1 MQLLANNQTNTQSI
15 SALIMAKPGDEQK
28 ERARK
33 ERERARDM
41 EREKERET
49 EREKLTAL
57 REQLVK
63 TQQLLET
70 AKQTQHM
77 SVQLEQEKQARQ
89 LLELQVGSPCIVPPF
104 SSSLQLQMAKKSHEE
119 MAAQHKTRL
128 EHVESSAMILATA
141 QAQEKCNAK
150 MLEAAQQREQTFRE
164 GGDDISN
171 IIICKHETNLL
182 HFKTAPV
189 YPTPR
194 CHEARSSA

>member
-1 MQLLANNQTNTQSI
+1 MQLLAINQTNTQSI

-77 SVQLEQEKQARQ
+77 SVPLEQEKQARQ

-104 SSSLQLQMAKKSHEE
+104 SSSLQLQMARKSNEE
-119 MAAQHKTRL
+119 MFAQHKTRL

>member
-1 MQLLANNQTNTQSI
+1 MGAQAPVHRTITAAVGDVVQVEPAAKEDPRKKEEDREADPQNDVSRMVQAVVAGVDGVRRLL
-15 SALIMAKPGDEQK
+15 K
-28 ERARK
+28 
-33 ERERARDM
+33 
-41 EREKERET
+41 
-49 EREKLTAL
+49 
-57 REQLVK
+57 
-63 TQQLLET
+63 
-70 AKQTQHM
+70 
-77 SVQLEQEKQARQ
+77 LEQEKQARQ

-104 SSSLQLQMAKKSHEE
+104 SSSLQLQMARKSNEE
-119 MAAQHKTRL
+119 MFAQHKTRL

>member
-104 SSSLQLQMAKKSHEE
+104 SSSLQLQMARKSNEE
-119 MAAQHKTRL
+119 MFAQHKTRL

-150 MLEAAQQREQTFRE
+150 MLEAAQQREQNFSRRW
-164 GGDDISN
+164 G
-171 IIICKHETNLL
+171 
-182 HFKTAPV
+182 
-189 YPTPR
+189 
-194 CHEARSSA
+194 

>member
-77 SVQLEQEKQARQ
+77 SVQLE
-89 LLELQVGSPCIVPPF
+89 
-104 SSSLQLQMAKKSHEE
+104 
-119 MAAQHKTRL
+119 
-128 EHVESSAMILATA
+128 
-141 QAQEKCNAK
+141 
-150 MLEAAQQREQTFRE
+150 
-164 GGDDISN
+164 
-171 IIICKHETNLL
+171 
-182 HFKTAPV
+182 
-189 YPTPR
+189 
-194 CHEARSSA
+194 

>member
-104 SSSLQLQMAKKSHEE
+104 SSSLQLQMARKSNEE
-119 MAAQHKTRL
+119 MFAQHKTRL

>member
-33 ERERARDM
+33 ERERARGM
-41 EREKERET
+41 EREKERRT
-49 EREKLTAL
+49 EREKRTAL

-77 SVQLEQEKQARQ
+77 SVQLQQEKQARQ

-104 SSSLQLQMAKKSHEE
+104 SSSLQLQMARKSNEE
-119 MAAQHKTRL
+119 MFAQHKSRL

>member
-1 MQLLANNQTNTQSI
+1 MQLLANHQTNTQSI

-77 SVQLEQEKQARQ
+77 SVPLEQEKQARQ

-104 SSSLQLQMAKKSHEE
+104 SSSLQLQMARKSNEE
-119 MAAQHKTRL
+119 MFAQHKTRL